1 MKDSIAG
8 PLEMTGNNLYI
19 LAFSPHPDDAELG
32 CGGSIL
38 LAVQRGIKVGVADM
52 SEGEHSSCGS
62 PEERRKEKEA
72 ASGLLGINDRFSL
85 NLPDGGIGTSPA
97 HRLALVDLIR
107 KVRPRIV
114 LAPYG
119 EDRHPDHEA
128 AGRLVR
134 EASFFAGVA
143 DIGKGQPFRPDRVY
157 YYMSHSPFTPAFV
170 IDISPVWTQKLA
182 VIGAYRTQFFNDETG
197 VGKTAISDPAFLRY
211 HESRSV
217 YFGAMIGV
225 PYGEPYYST
234 GPLGFGGL
242 PGSELPRSTT
252 SPWSPQYRCF

>member
-1 MKDSIAG
+1 MKDSMTG
-8 PLEMTGNNLYI
+8 SLEMTDNNLDI

-38 LAVQRGIKVGVADM
+38 LAVQHGIKVGVADM

-62 PEERRKEKEA
+62 PEERRKEKET
-72 ASGLLGINDRFSL
+72 ASVLLGINYRFSL
-85 NLPDGGIGTSPA
+85 HLPDAGIGTSPA
-97 HRLALVDLIR
+97 HRLVLIDLIR

-128 AGRLVR
+128 AGRLLK
-134 EASFFAGVA
+134 EACFFAGVA
-143 DIGKGQPFRPDRVY
+143 DIGKGEPFRPERVY
-157 YYMSHSPFTPAFV
+157 YYMSHSPFTPVFV
-170 IDISPVWTQKLA
+170 IDISPVWAQKLA
-182 VIGAYRTQFFNDETG
+182 VIGAYRTQFFNDEPG

-211 HESRSV
+211 HESRSA

-225 PYGEPYYST
+225 PYGEPYYSI
-234 GPLGFGGL
+234 GPLGFGKM
-242 PGSELPRSTT
+242 PGIEMSLS
-252 SPWSPQYRCF
+252 SGQWSPKYRCF